1 MVYIDRAVLEC
12 SLFCDQEPRK
22 PCKPCKLCKLRALAR
37 RENAE
42 HLRQFIN
49 S

>member
-22 PCKPCKLCKLRALAR
+22 PCKLRALAR

>member
-12 SLFCDQEPRK
+12 SLFCDQEPR
-22 PCKPCKLCKLRALAR
+22 KPCKLCKLRALAR